1 MQDDYGPLQGALVT
15 IVGTNTS
22 VETDADGTFNIPGK
36 VGDVLD
42 ITNPITFSQKT
53 FPVKSLK
60 MGILKLSEKEVK
72 LDVVVAFGKQ
82 KKENLT
88 GSVSVVDSKAFEDR
102 PVSNAVQ
109 ALQGQV
115 AGMNFDLGSSGTE
128 LGSSPSINVRGTG
141 TLGVGSSAR
150 PLVLIDGAEGDF
162 SSLNPQDI
170 ENP

>member
-15 IVGTNTS
+15 MVGTNTS

-82 KKENLT
+82 KK
-88 GSVSVVDSKAFEDR
+88 R
-102 PVSNAVQ
+102 
-109 ALQGQV
+109 
-115 AGMNFDLGSSGTE
+115 
-128 LGSSPSINVRGTG
+128 I
-141 TLGVGSSAR
+141 
-150 PLVLIDGAEGDF
+150 
-162 SSLNPQDI
+162 
-170 ENP
+170 